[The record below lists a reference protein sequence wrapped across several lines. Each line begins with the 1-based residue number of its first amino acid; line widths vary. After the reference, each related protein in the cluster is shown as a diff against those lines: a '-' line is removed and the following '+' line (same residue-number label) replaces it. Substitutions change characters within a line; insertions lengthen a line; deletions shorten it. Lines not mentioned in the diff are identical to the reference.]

1 MRRQIDI
8 AKFPTQTLTVLQDSE
23 EWSTE
28 FKNIEEIRL
37 DGKKINDVHD
47 LCISVQKVTKCIRI
61 MAYIA
66 IGLAVMAC
74 IMCGSIAWW
83 LHNNHDQITHAINR
97 DGSVNVKKVLAE
109 NKFYRESLAELNFKY
124 ENGEW
129 IKMKKVSSDSF
140 PKED

>member
-1 MRRQIDI
+1 MRRQTNI
-8 AKFPTQTLTVLQDSE
+8 AQLPTQTLTVLQDSE

-37 DGKKINDVHD
+37 NGEKINDVHD
-47 LCISVQKVTKCIRI
+47 LCVSVQKGTKCIRI

-66 IGLAVMAC
+66 VGLAVMAC

-97 DGSVNVKKVLAE
+97 DSSVNVKKLIAE
-109 NKFYRESLAELNFKY
+109 NEFYRKSLDKLNYKY
-124 ENGEW
+124 DNGKWE
-129 IKMKKVSSDSF
+129 KMKKVSSDSF
-140 PKED
+140 PKGD